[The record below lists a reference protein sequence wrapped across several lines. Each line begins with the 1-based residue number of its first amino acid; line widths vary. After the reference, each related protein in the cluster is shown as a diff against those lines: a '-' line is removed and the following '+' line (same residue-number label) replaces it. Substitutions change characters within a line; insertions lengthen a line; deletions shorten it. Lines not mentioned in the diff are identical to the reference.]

1 MDRQTFQQAMAYLA
15 AAYETEITR
24 ERAAVY
30 WDQLGGLRGD
40 VFMTA
45 VKAHVGHG
53 RRFPRV
59 AELRESYQ
67 DALRRRAQVVV
78 PKLSRGGTTD
88 REKVRSILDRLR
100 RQMVGR
106 TPRG

>member
-15 AAYETEITR
+15 AAYETEITP

-30 WDQLGGLRGD
+30 WDQLGTLRDD
-40 VFMTA
+40 VFMAA

-53 RRFPRV
+53 RRFPRI

-67 DALRRRAQVVV
+67 DALRRRAEATV
-78 PKLSRGGTTD
+78 PKLAPGRPAD
-88 REKVRSILDRLR
+88 RAKVRSILERLK
-100 RQMVGR
+100 RQMSR
-106 TPRG
+106 P